1 METLDLGLVLCSV
14 FVIVHFRAASVLAVL
29 AFGCRASLFNRIS
42 SMVEAGLTC
51 SSISSALCDLHES
64 WKLLPKTSEQ
74 RQHEGRVAKEGLKA
88 DDKS

>member
-1 METLDLGLVLCSV
+1 
-14 FVIVHFRAASVLAVL
+14 
-29 AFGCRASLFNRIS
+29 
-42 SMVEAGLTC
+42 MVEAGLTC

-88 DDKS
+88 DDKSLNRSWMKCDGPIASETPL